1 MNVFSLGACPCEQYL
16 LSVTIFKAIS
26 NLLLWKKIYFWMVT
40 NTQLDSL
47 LDWVDIQKEEFNNSW
62 NVEGDQN
69 NKLINKQ

>member
-1 MNVFSLGACPCEQYL
+1 MNVFSLGACLCEQYL

>member
-1 MNVFSLGACPCEQYL
+1 
-16 LSVTIFKAIS
+16 
-26 NLLLWKKIYFWMVT
+26 MVT